1 MEPQSEADSRRPVEP
16 GLWSSDRVAGGGLFL
31 FAAAVAWQTRTLPLG
46 SLSNPGPGYMP
57 LVLAAVLAALGLL
70 VAWRGGQSISFA
82 ALRWPELGHA
92 LKILGCCGF
101 AAAAF
106 EPLGFRLTVLAVS
119 VFLIGVI
126 ERRPLLAVALVSLAL
141 SFGTFY
147 LFNDLLKTPL
157 PVGVLGI

>member
-1 MEPQSEADSRRPVEP
+1 MGDPTQAEPSRAAP
-16 GLWSSDRVAGGGLFL
+16 GGTWRSDRIAGAGLAL
-31 FAAAVAWQTRTLPLG
+31 FAAVVAWQTRTLPIG
-46 SLSNPGPGYMP
+46 TLSNPGPGYMP

-70 VAWRGGQSISFA
+70 VAWRGGESIA
-82 ALRWPELGHA
+82 LRDLRWPELGHA
-92 LKILGCCGF
+92 VKILGSCAF

-119 VFLIGVI
+119 IFLIGVI
-126 ERRPLLAVALVSLAL
+126 ERRPPLAVALVSFAL